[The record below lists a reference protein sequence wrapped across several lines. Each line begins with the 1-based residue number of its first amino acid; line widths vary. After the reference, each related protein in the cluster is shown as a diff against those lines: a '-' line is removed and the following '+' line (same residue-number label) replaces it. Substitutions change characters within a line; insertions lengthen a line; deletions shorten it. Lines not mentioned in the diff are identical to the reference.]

1 MRSLDQVI
9 AELPA
14 AQRAEVLARSRA
26 LIAEEIALGNLRKAR
41 KLTQERLA
49 VLLGLGQDGVSRIE
63 SRSDMLLSTLRSY
76 IEAMG
81 GKLRL
86 VVEFRDGVAELSS
99 IGESEKPATKS
110 RPSRAKK
117 PALAPGFAGAKRAN
131 TQSARLVRPSR

>member
-14 AQRAEVLARSRA
+14 AKRAKVLARGRE

-41 KLTQERLA
+41 KLTQVSMAKMLGMRQDSVSKIER
-49 VLLGLGQDGVSRIE
+49 
-63 SRSDMLLSTLRSY
+63 RSDLLLSTFRSY

-86 VVEFRDGVAELSS
+86 VVEFPDAVAEVASL
-99 IGESEKPATKS
+99 GEANDDDDTPKRPTKPK
-110 RPSRAKK
+110 RPH
-117 PALAPGFAGAKRAN
+117 AKRPE
-131 TQSARLVRPSR
+131 LVRPSRISPRRTHGPR

>member
-9 AELPA
+9 AGLPA
-14 AQRAEVLARSRA
+14 ARRAKVIARGRQ

-49 VLLGLGQDGVSRIE
+49 VLLGVRQDSVSKIE
-63 SRSDMLLSTLRSY
+63 RRSDMLLSTFRSY

-86 VVEFRDGVAELSS
+86 VVEFPDAVAEVTSL
-99 IGESEKPATKS
+99 GEPDDGDPPTKS
-110 RPSRAKK
+110 KRP
-117 PALAPGFAGAKRAN
+117 PGGKRPK
-131 TQSARLVRPSR
+131 LVRHQR